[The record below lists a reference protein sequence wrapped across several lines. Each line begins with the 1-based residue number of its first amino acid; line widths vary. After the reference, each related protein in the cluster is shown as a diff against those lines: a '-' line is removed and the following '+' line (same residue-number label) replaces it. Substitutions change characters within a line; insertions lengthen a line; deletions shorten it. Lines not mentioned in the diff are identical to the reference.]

1 MAHPCDAE
9 QHRIRNGPFSAIGI
23 HYAGARTMARG
34 RPAVV
39 LIEDDERLRDALTG
53 VLTVSGFRVAS
64 YSSAEAAV
72 DEAPWAT
79 AACLIVDIRLPGT
92 SGLGLLQLLRG
103 RGNSMPAIVVTADT
117 RRITR
122 DAAMRLGVSAYL
134 EKPVRGRVVAAA
146 VREAI
151 SKRNTLGGETA

>member
-1 MAHPCDAE
+1 MAK
-9 QHRIRNGPFSAIGI
+9 
-23 HYAGARTMARG
+23 G

-39 LIEDDERLRDALTG
+39 LVEDDERLRDALTG

-64 YSSAEAAV
+64 FSSAEAAL
-72 DEAPWAT
+72 ETAPWAT
-79 AACLIVDIRLPGT
+79 AACLIVDIRLPGA
-92 SGLGLLQLLRG
+92 SGLELLRRL
-103 RGNSMPAIVVTADT
+103 RGGGDSMPAIVVTADT
-117 RRITR
+117 RRMTR
-122 DAAMRLGVSAYL
+122 DAAIRLGVSAYL